1 MDPENNTQQAVES
14 SEPKVSSQPDQ
25 TTRLSNT
32 TINEKDTSSIGPLF
46 AIIVILLV
54 IVAGGLYF
62 WLNDASTETQTPP
75 PQVQQ
80 EATAE
85 EELNSLEA
93 EFNTEEFNDV
103 ENTFDSIDTEFEA
116 ST

>member
-1 MDPENNTQQAVES
+1 MDPEKNTQQPIAPNES
-14 SEPKVSSQPDQ
+14 PITSGPNQV
-25 TTRLSNT
+25 TGTSNT
-32 TINEKDTSSIGPLF
+32 TSESKSSGTGPLF

-62 WLNDASTETQTPP
+62 WLKNTPTEAPTPP
-75 PQVQQ
+75 PQIQQ

-85 EELNSLEA
+85 EDLNSLEA
-93 EFNTEEFNDV
+93 EFNTEEFDDV

-116 ST
+116 NT